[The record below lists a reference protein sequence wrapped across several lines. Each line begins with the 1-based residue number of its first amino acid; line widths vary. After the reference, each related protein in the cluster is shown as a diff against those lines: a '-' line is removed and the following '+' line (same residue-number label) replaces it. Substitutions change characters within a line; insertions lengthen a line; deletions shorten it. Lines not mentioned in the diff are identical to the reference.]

1 MPLQPGVLNG
11 AADAVGYL
19 NTARHSTTL
28 QKPPP
33 RDKAESGESNVSD
46 VQQDGGRHWAP
57 QEWAW
62 AGAVLRPVTSVPIRI
77 SSGPWGNWSRSGQ
90 DVVMR
95 GLCRGPLQR
104 RLCALQRLGSG

>member
-1 MPLQPGVLNG
+1 MPLQPRVLSR
-11 AADAVGYL
+11 AADTVGYL

-62 AGAVLRPVTSVPIRI
+62 GAVLRPVITVF
-77 SSGPWGNWSRSGQ
+77 Q
-90 DVVMR
+90 VVLGELVQVR
-95 GLCRGPLQR
+95 AGRRVRELCRGPLLR
-104 RLCALQRLGSG
+104 RLCALQRLGAG